1 MWPATKNC
9 LTTPVFQDFMSP
21 HLKMFSNQNFSDR
34 GVNIDLIVPVI
45 NMNDTGYGTKTQSV
59 DVIRGM

>member
-1 MWPATKNC
+1 
-9 LTTPVFQDFMSP
+9 MSP